1 MLESRFA
8 YLPVL
13 TFIDRC
19 VWSRSSKL
27 DMNGFRTTP
36 DLSSFGIERLG
47 LSYNEF
53 CGRSPLRDDIWYW
66 QVPSIRACRNQSEDA
81 VATRAIP
88 RRSVL
93 NIQMLRLWDDR
104 LHFVISPVIIVSGP
118 LSPLFQ
124 LTTATS
130 VTSTRAPSLS
140 RFSCLSFRTS
150 YRYGSP
156 WSVMARRRS
165 HRSIIGSIKN
175 HPTSSPARHHRCL

>member
-1 MLESRFA
+1 MGSGRPLTCHRSESSASGSATMNSAEDPLCGMTSGAGKFRA
-8 YLPVL
+8 SARAGTRVRM
-13 TFIDRC
+13 RC
-19 VWSRSSKL
+19 
-27 DMNGFRTTP
+27 
-36 DLSSFGIERLG
+36 
-47 LSYNEF
+47 
-53 CGRSPLRDDIWYW
+53 
-66 QVPSIRACRNQSEDA
+66 
-81 VATRAIP
+81 ATRAIP

-165 HRSIIGSIKN
+165 HRSIIGSIQN

>member
-1 MLESRFA
+1 
-8 YLPVL
+8 
-13 TFIDRC
+13 
-19 VWSRSSKL
+19 
-27 DMNGFRTTP
+27 MNGFRTTP

-81 VATRAIP
+81 VVTRAIP

-93 NIQMLRLWDDR
+93 NVQMLRLWDDR

-140 RFSCLSFRTS
+140 RFLASPSERHTDTDHHGPSWLAVGPTGPSSVRSKIIPPHLLPGIIVACKTNGIGAAGAASLSGVLGR
-150 YRYGSP
+150 
-156 WSVMARRRS
+156 
-165 HRSIIGSIKN
+165 
-175 HPTSSPARHHRCL
+175 